1 MSAMNKFNFYL
12 KVFSQSCLE
21 LKNFSRRVVWSFAF
35 HFQVGRLRNSIAKFE
50 NEFGFMK
57 KNGKGAYPNR
67 PCKTG

>member
-35 HFQVGRLRNSIAKFE
+35 HFQVGPPGPKFE